1 MDVKL
6 EDMFSPAQVNKEV
19 KKISKNQVRI
29 VQAKNQAAYI
39 AIKLNNLG
47 AKLEAMSKYV
57 SIQLIAAIK

>member
-39 AIKLNNLG
+39 AMKLNNLG

-57 SIQLIAAIK
+57 SI

>member
-57 SIQLIAAIK
+57 SI